1 MGILIN
7 LYSNKENEIK
17 RFLDVFFNTNIK
29 LDNDLEYEIKYE
41 NPIESADLI
50 GVFIENNYK
59 YDINMWVSLDKG
71 FFINVTDSNADKIIR
86 YLYERYP
93 Y

>member
-59 YDINMWVSLDKG
+59 YDINIWVSLDKG

>member
-71 FFINVTDSNADKIIR
+71 FLVF
-86 YLYERYP
+86 L
-93 Y
+93 

>member
-29 LDNDLEYEIKYE
+29 LDNDLEYEIK
-41 NPIESADLI
+41 
-50 GVFIENNYK
+50 
-59 YDINMWVSLDKG
+59 
-71 FFINVTDSNADKIIR
+71 
-86 YLYERYP
+86 
-93 Y
+93 